1 MKEEAAAVTRNE
13 GDKAPPLKN
22 PEMTGTLGRERDV
35 MWNSVWSCGLVG
47 KKTKAKLAFFSK
59 RENYQL
65 AHELYGK

>member
-22 PEMTGTLGRERDV
+22 PEMTGNV